1 MSILLKLLNWAL
13 IATHV
18 PPVPYLVSPLSS
30 PPPSVVI
37 SNSIPSS
44 WPGNQM
50 KTQVFPFFLLQVLII
65 SIVDCSACM
74 SNSPTV
80 INNLKKWKKTATD
93 TEYDGL
99 YLIYLTRALVMSPY
113 TLKASVTNRSFPRLL
128 CFITHHINH
137 INGIDGKNPETN
149 CNIHWTTCQS
159 IDNQSVSHWVIQSRV
174 NSKNQSVIQ

>member
-1 MSILLKLLNWAL
+1 MSPAANSNLREDVNSIKTSKLSFDRDAR
-13 IATHV
+13 

-30 PPPSVVI
+30 PPSVVI

-80 INNLKKWKKTATD
+80 INNLEKWKKTATD
-93 TEYDGL
+93 TENDGL
-99 YLIYLTRALVMSPY
+99 YLI
-113 TLKASVTNRSFPRLL
+113 
-128 CFITHHINH
+128 
-137 INGIDGKNPETN
+137 
-149 CNIHWTTCQS
+149 
-159 IDNQSVSHWVIQSRV
+159 
-174 NSKNQSVIQ
+174 